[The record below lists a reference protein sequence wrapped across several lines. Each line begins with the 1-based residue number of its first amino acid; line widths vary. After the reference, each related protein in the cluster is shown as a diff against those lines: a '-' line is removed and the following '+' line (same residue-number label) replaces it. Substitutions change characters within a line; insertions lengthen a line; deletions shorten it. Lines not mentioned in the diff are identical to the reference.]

1 MKMTDEQHTPEA
13 LREVWRWKDSVYSD
27 TAGKDF
33 SEVQHYFADGMKDA
47 AQILG
52 ASIVTNSDGSY
63 SFRRRT

>member
-1 MKMTDEQHTPEA
+1 MKMTDEQHTPKA
-13 LREVWRWKDSVYSD
+13 LRDVWTWKDSVYRD

-33 SEVQHYFADGMKDA
+33 AEVRHYFAGGMKEA

-63 SFRRRT
+63 SFKRG